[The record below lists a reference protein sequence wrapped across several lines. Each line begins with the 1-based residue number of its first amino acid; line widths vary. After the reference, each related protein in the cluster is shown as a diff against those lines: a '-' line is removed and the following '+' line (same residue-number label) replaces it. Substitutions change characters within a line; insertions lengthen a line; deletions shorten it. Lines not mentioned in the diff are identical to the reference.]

1 MTQQPLAILDLG
13 TNTFH
18 LLVVHGAK
26 IISDVKRPV
35 RIGLGGI
42 NAGIIH
48 DDAVER
54 SINCLRDYRLL
65 ISEKGAKHG
74 VALATSAFRNAKNGN
89 EVAELL
95 ERETG
100 IAVNI
105 ISGEQESALIY
116 EGIRFG
122 MNLGKEKALIVDIGG
137 GSVEFIIGNGNGILW
152 KESFETG
159 GQRLIEMFQDSD
171 PISDRSVSAVGQH
184 LEKVLSGLS
193 APMASLM
200 PSVLIGSSGSF
211 DTLSE
216 MHCIR
221 KGIAYEPGPET
232 PLDFLSLETLCAE
245 LVAADRN
252 QRMQMPGMIELRVDM
267 IVVASILIQFICRRY
282 PFNRLRVSGYSLKE
296 GLWSM
301 LLQNHMDKFPRIRI
315 SPLS

>member
-1 MTQQPLAILDLG
+1 MTQQPTAILDLG

-26 IISDVKRPV
+26 ILADVKRPV
-35 RIGLGGI
+35 RIGKGGI
-42 NAGIIH
+42 NDGFINNE
-48 DDAVER
+48 AVER
-54 SINCLRDYRLL
+54 AIGCLHDYRSL
-65 ISEKGAKHG
+65 GFDYGVGRG
-74 VALATSAFRNAKNGN
+74 VALGTSAFRNARNG
-89 EVAELL
+89 EEIAKIL
-95 ERETG
+95 ERESG
-100 IAVNI
+100 IPINI

-122 MNLGKEKALIVDIGG
+122 MNLGNEKSLMVDIGG
-137 GSVEFIIGNGNGILW
+137 GSVEFIIGDNSGILW

-159 GQRLIEMFQDSD
+159 GQRLIELFQDSD
-171 PISDRSVSAVGQH
+171 PISAGSVTTVEQH
-184 LEKVLSGLS
+184 LEKTLKGLA
-193 APMASLM
+193 APMASFM

-221 KGIAYEPGPET
+221 KGIDYVPGPET
-232 PLDFLSLETLCAE
+232 PLDFPTMENLLTE
-245 LVAADRN
+245 LISTDRA

-267 IVVASILIQFICRRY
+267 IVVASILIRFICRSY
-282 PFNRLRVSGYSLKE
+282 TFKNLRVSGYSLKE

-301 LLQNHMDKFPRIRI
+301 LLQNQMDKFPSIRI